1 MSNLTDNLNMLTP
14 NGFKVTIDSNEF
26 SNLQFFCTTA
36 NVPAI
41 ASNEV
46 TSEYNNRRAYFPG
59 DSIEYSTFDITF
71 IVDEELKNYLEVH
84 KWLIEDAGHD
94 TFETKTGAPTHRP
107 KFKDITLS
115 ILTNKNTINKQ
126 LLFHDAFPTSLGE
139 LAFNTQDTGVE
150 YVTCTVSF
158 RYNKIEFIR

>member
-59 DSIEYSTFDITF
+59 DSIEYSTFD
-71 IVDEELKNYLEVH
+71 
-84 KWLIEDAGHD
+84 
-94 TFETKTGAPTHRP
+94 RRCR
-107 KFKDITLS
+107 S
-115 ILTNKNTINKQ
+115 
-126 LLFHDAFPTSLGE
+126 
-139 LAFNTQDTGVE
+139 
-150 YVTCTVSF
+150 
-158 RYNKIEFIR
+158 